1 MDGVD
6 ASRFLLGQDE
16 HTGRDALLFFG
27 PDGSLMSVKRH
38 NIKIWLRYSE
48 SIEKPIV
55 TPQFPMIFD
64 LGSDPH
70 ERNALFADKM
80 DNGWMFELILPYVA
94 EYEKSIAEYPNIK
107 PGEEFKGYPK
117 RT

>member
-1 MDGVD
+1 
-6 ASRFLLGQDE
+6 
-16 HTGRDALLFFG
+16 
-27 PDGSLMSVKRH
+27 MSVKWH

-80 DNGWMFELILPYVA
+80 DIGWMFELILPYVA
-94 EYEKSIAEYPNIK
+94 EYERASPNT
-107 PGEEFKGYPK
+107 PTSSRATEFKGYPK